1 MPACPALLS
10 PGKHNYFKCDLEPP
24 PKQPNPLSPSYR
36 KSRRRIIH
44 CRKRERLMQ
53 FYRRPKGA
61 KCASPDNGLRISAG
75 KTSPKK
81 GRGGR
86 VLEPQL
92 LSVLLKPRE
101 PQAAAAGAAGC
112 RNPAI
117 FRHVFQPRLL
127 LLLSRRASGAVASNQ
142 NKTLLSWAKRSD
154 KTIVDSPTAWGTPE
168 TRCGA
173 QGCPCPLPPRVLLM
187 LY

>member
-1 MPACPALLS
+1 M
-10 PGKHNYFKCDLEPP
+10 
-24 PKQPNPLSPSYR
+24 
-36 KSRRRIIH
+36 
-44 CRKRERLMQ
+44 
-53 FYRRPKGA
+53 
-61 KCASPDNGLRISAG
+61 
-75 KTSPKK
+75 
-81 GRGGR
+81 
-86 VLEPQL
+86 LEPQL

-142 NKTLLSWAKRSD
+142 NKTLLSWAKCSD
-154 KTIVDSPTAWGTPE
+154 KTVVDSPTMRRTPK

-173 QGCPCPLPPRVLLM
+173 RGCPCPLPPTGFINALLM
-187 LY
+187 YLIRVHAQMGARLGWVTGQNVEQGNCNSLPGLRHKFRQFRAEGKARSNPGTFLSSGSTQVGHQPITTSHRGGRCRFTH